1 MAEEDRREEK
11 RREEGE
17 CDGSE
22 QNSVKQANK
31 QTNKTR
37 PSDSQTARATLIRI
51 RRAQAAGLVS
61 TGLRQALLLRENFKR
76 SFKKGGSLLFSP
88 SLLCSA
94 LLCHTI
100 WHIWSALLCSLLFS
114 YQYSLPFIRSLLF
127 CWPVVD
133 LPVED
138 SILPFS
144 SLCFH
149 LSSVYLPQESKVST
163 YGSKLDFH
171 TEEDILYTALHCFL
185 QKQDIQQIRNMGTS
199 GSFDTFRARNTN
211 SQLCWRGQRCHS
223 DISSNRN

>member
-100 WHIWSALLCSLLFS
+100 WHIYMVCSALLTSFLLSVLTSF
-114 YQYSLPFIRSLLF
+114 YQITSFLLA
-127 CWPVVD
+127 C
-133 LPVED
+133 
-138 SILPFS
+138 
-144 SLCFH
+144 C
-149 LSSVYLPQESKVST
+149 
-163 YGSKLDFH
+163 
-171 TEEDILYTALHCFL
+171 
-185 QKQDIQQIRNMGTS
+185 
-199 GSFDTFRARNTN
+199 
-211 SQLCWRGQRCHS
+211 
-223 DISSNRN
+223 